1 MAADHD
7 DEGLHHIFSLF
18 VLEPGASLLL
28 LKCIADAVLTRTCL
42 NSLIAWSGCQ
52 CNHRFIQ

>member
-18 VLEPGASLLL
+18 CARTWRFS
-28 LKCIADAVLTRTCL
+28 IAPEVYR
-42 NSLIAWSGCQ
+42 
-52 CNHRFIQ
+52 